1 MARWSTLITFTGLA
15 LSQYVSAAA
24 IGPES
29 ISAPPTPRGIPS
41 YAPPQD
47 PRPSASYA
55 PPQAPRPSASYG
67 PPAAREIHG
76 SVGVPPILPKLR
88 PTYSSGP
95 LHPPAPDIF
104 PICSHPIDPV
114 DVRATEAQEGDP
126 NELKGTILP
135 RPTRPSQPQPQ
146 PTTTGHD
153 FSG

>member
-1 MARWSTLITFTGLA
+1 MARWSTLIAFTALT

-41 YAPPQD
+41 YASPQD
-47 PRPSASYA
+47 PHPSASYA

-67 PPAAREIHG
+67 PPYCCQRNLWQRRRPAG
-76 SVGVPPILPKLR
+76 FPKATADL
-88 PTYSSGP
+88 
-95 LHPPAPDIF
+95 F
-104 PICSHPIDPV
+104 ICDPV
-114 DVRATEAQEGDP
+114 DARATEAQKGDP
-126 NELKGTILP
+126 NELKGIILP